1 MGDFFSQHKLF
12 INSKDRILDII
23 LFRDTEN
30 LNFSDLA
37 LCGSALIW

>member
-1 MGDFFSQHKLF
+1 MGDFFPQHKLF

-23 LFRDTEN
+23 LFRGTEN

-37 LCGSALIW
+37 LRASVLIW